1 MDNRVKNLIKLILL
15 SINEG
20 KYFEDNKNTKKE
32 NHDHIN
38 YDFFK

>member
-1 MDNRVKNLIKLILL
+1 MDNRVKNLIEAILL

-20 KYFEDNKNTKKE
+20 KYFEDNKKTQKE
-32 NHDHIN
+32 NHNDIN